1 MASLMENLIEV
12 LNLQCEGYGKLL
24 KLSEEKTSIIVKGD
38 LALLTKITD
47 DEQLAVTE
55 VNHLEAKRAEVMTD
69 IANVLNKDVNT
80 LKLSNLVEMLST
92 RPEEQKA
99 LIDARDRLLQIAA
112 DMKKVNERNGELLK
126 NSLEMIEFD
135 LNLMQSMKRAPETA
149 NYNKGA
155 YNTGSIMG
163 TGAGK
168 FDAKQ

>member
-12 LNLQCEGYGKLL
+12 LNLQCEGYQKLL
-24 KLSEEKTSIIVKGD
+24 TLSEEKTSIIVKGD

-47 DEQLAVTE
+47 DEQMAVNE
-55 VNHLEAKRAEVMTD
+55 VNHLDAKRAEVMAD

-80 LKLSNLVEMLST
+80 LKLSNLIEMLSA
-92 RPEEQKA
+92 RPEEQQS
-99 LIDARDRLLQIAA
+99 LVDARDRLLKIAA
-112 DMKKVNERNGELLK
+112 DMKRVNERNGELLK
-126 NSLEMIEFD
+126 NSLEMVEFD
-135 LNLMQSMKRAPETA
+135 LNLMQAMKRAPETA
-149 NYNKGA
+149 NYNRGA

>member
-12 LNLQCEGYGKLL
+12 LNLQCEAYGELY
-24 KLSEEKTSIIVKGD
+24 KLSDEKTSIIVKGD

-47 DEQLAVTE
+47 DEQMAVSR
-55 VNHLEAKRAEVMTD
+55 VNQLDAKRAEVMGD

-80 LKLSNLVEMLST
+80 LTLSSLIEMLST
-92 RPEEQKA
+92 RPDEQKA
-99 LIDARDRLLQIAA
+99 LISAKENLLKVAA
-112 DMKKVNERNGELLK
+112 DMKRVNERNGELLK

-135 LNLMQSMKRAPETA
+135 LNLMQAMKRAPETA

-163 TGAGK
+163 VGAGK